1 MGQQSLLG
9 TLALDMAIQWVA
21 WAFAAL
27 LKTEKFYD
35 LTGSLTFVT
44 LAVSSLLHGPSALA
58 PRTRLMTG
66 LVCVW
71 AARLGSYLV
80 TRIAHDGK
88 DTRFD
93 KVRDKPGRFLVFW
106 TVQGLW
112 CFVTSLPVLLVNNTA
127 SQPALWGVADI
138 LGAQL
143 PARPGA
149 DRVWATTTVTTAAIS
164 QPADTTR
171 IVRSGSQCGT
181 HAPRGQIRAGCCHGP
196 ACQTAPH
203 ISCAHRLCALVP
215 RLPDRDGS

>member
-58 PRTRLMTG
+58 PRARLMTS

-88 DTRFD
+88 DSRFD

-112 CFVTSLPVLLVNNTA
+112 CFVTSLPVLLVNNAA
-127 SQPALWGVADI
+127 SQPAKWGVADI
-138 LGAQL
+138 LGVCS
-143 PARPGA
+143 RPGA
-149 DRVWATTTVTTAAIS
+149 ERGRAFTTTTAAIS
-164 QPADTTR
+164 QPADATCV
-171 IVRSGSQCGT
+171 VRLGSQCGT
-181 HAPRGQIRAGCCHGP
+181 HAPRGQIRAGCCHWP

-215 RLPDRDGS
+215 RLPHRDGS